1 MPVITPVHQNNFLTD
16 ANYLPGATRTPVRT
30 LKQDDFLKLVMAQLT
45 NQDPLKPQADTQFIA
60 QMAQFTTLEQS
71 KAMQGDIAQLQKQQ
85 QFLQANSLLGR
96 QVTVL
101 DESGSLLQGTVS
113 AVEVHAGDPYLV
125 VGGRLFDL
133 GSLAGFQQ
141 AATPANPN
149 PPPPVTPPPTPAP
162 VTITPM
168 PTAPIDP
175 ALAPSAPPQL

>member
-1 MPVITPVHQNNFLTD
+1 MPVISPVNQNNFLTD
-16 ANYLPGATRTPVRT
+16 TNYLPGATRTPART

-60 QMAQFTTLEQS
+60 QMAQFTSLEQS

-101 DESGSLLQGTVS
+101 DQNGSLLQGTVS
-113 AVEVHAGDPYLV
+113 SVEVHAGEPYLV

-133 GSLAGFQQ
+133 GAVAGFQQ
-141 AATPANPN
+141 AAAGNPTPPPPPTPGN
-149 PPPPVTPPPTPAP
+149 PPPVT
-162 VTITPM
+162 VTPM
-168 PTAPIDP
+168 PTAPVDP
-175 ALAPSAPPQL
+175 ALAPSAPPQF

>member
-1 MPVITPVHQNNFLTD
+1 MPVISPVNQNNFLTE

-30 LKQDDFLKLVMAQLT
+30 LKQEDFLKLVMAQLT

-96 QVTVL
+96 QVSVV
-101 DESGSLLQGTVS
+101 DESGNLFQGTVS

-133 GSLAGFQQ
+133 GALAGFQQ
-141 AATPANPN
+141 APAAVTPN
-149 PPPPVTPPPTPAP
+149 PTPPPVTPPTPAP

-168 PTAPIDP
+168 PTAPMDP
-175 ALAPSAPPQL
+175 ALVPSAPPQF